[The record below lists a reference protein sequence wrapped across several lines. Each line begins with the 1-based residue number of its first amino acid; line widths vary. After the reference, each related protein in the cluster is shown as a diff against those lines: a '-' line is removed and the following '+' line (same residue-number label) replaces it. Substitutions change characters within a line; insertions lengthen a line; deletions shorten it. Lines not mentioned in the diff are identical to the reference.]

1 MLTRLIAWSVRNRLA
16 VLLFAVV
23 AIVAGVV
30 AIRRTP
36 LEALPDLSD
45 VQVIVQA
52 DYNEQAPALSRTRSL
67 IRLPP
72 RC

>member
-1 MLTRLIAWSVRNRLA
+1 MLKRVIDWSVRNPLV

-23 AIVAGVV
+23 AIVAGIVS
-30 AIRRTP
+30 IRRTP

-52 DYNEQAPALSRTRSL
+52 DYNEQARGSWRIRSRTRSQ
-67 IRLPP
+67 PK
-72 RC
+72 C